1 MANIHDVAKKAN
13 CSITTVSMV
22 INGTGRIS
30 KKTREHV
37 LQVVE
42 EIGYTPNA
50 AGKTLK
56 TRRTENVGVL
66 FYPSCAHIFAN
77 HFYAGVMDGVEEIL
91 SEESFNLLIAG
102 FKMTE
107 DQISLPKFI
116 REGSVEGLILL
127 GRFPEVYIEAL
138 YRLKMPFLLLDN
150 ETQRFPVDSII
161 SDGFNGAK
169 IAVEHLI
176 EQGHERIA
184 MLASDPED
192 ASTLR
197 RFKGYKAA
205 LKKHGIPYVPDLVA
219 RGENMASGGIQAAQ
233 ELIDRGIDFTAIFSV
248 NDEMGL
254 GAMQTFQNAGYRFPE
269 DLSLIGFDDIEK
281 AFHSNP
287 PLTTMRIDREAM
299 GNLGA
304 KTILSRVRKPEDP
317 PHRIALPVQ
326 LIERGSVQPVK
337 QKVK

>member
-1 MANIHDVAKKAN
+1 MSNIHDVAKKAN

-30 KKTREHV
+30 PKTREHV
-37 LQVVE
+37 LRIVD

-56 TRRTENVGVL
+56 TRRTENVGIL

-107 DQISLPKFI
+107 NQIALPKFI
-116 REGSVEGLILL
+116 RERSVEGLILL
-127 GRFPEVYIEAL
+127 GRFPDAYIQAL
-138 YRLKMPFLLLDN
+138 HRLDTPFLLLDN
-150 ETQRFPVDSII
+150 ENPKIPVDSII

-169 IAVEHLI
+169 TAVGHLI
-176 EQGHERIA
+176 ERGHRRIA
-184 MLASDPED
+184 MLAADPED

-197 RFKGYKAA
+197 RFKGYQAA
-205 LKKHGIPYVPDLVA
+205 LKEHKIPFREELVA
-219 RGENMASGGIQAAQ
+219 RGENMASGGIRAAKTLL
-233 ELIDRGIDFTAIFSV
+233 ERKVDFTAIFSV

-254 GAMQTFQNAGYRFPE
+254 SAMQTFQGAGYRFPN
-269 DLSLIGFDDIEK
+269 DISIIGFDDIEK
-281 AFHSNP
+281 ASHSDP
-287 PLTTMRIDREAM
+287 PLTTLRVDRIEM

-304 KTILSRVRKPEDP
+304 KTILARVRNPEDP
-317 PHRIALPVQ
+317 PRQIELPVR
-326 LIERGSVQPVK
+326 LIERASTRTIK
-337 QKVK
+337 AT